1 MPAPEP
7 VGVTN
12 FHPKGMVRADTLL
25 ERIQKWHPNWKV
37 QVSIYTY
44 FRFSGPA
51 ALNPVRVRVG
61 KYSWF
66 LHCLGRT
73 QGLYT
78 YISRL
83 KSGKNFCNFQTTR
96 ITLKPTSWCEFGEG
110 IAGRVCWIRDE
121 HTDVFFKTRKH
132 LHPRAFPPT
141 HLQPERKI

>member
-1 MPAPEP
+1 MYFLLKHGVYSSNRYVSLPEGICRSTLEP
-7 VGVTN
+7 TVGVTN

-44 FRFSGPA
+44 FRFLGPA
-51 ALNPVRVRVG
+51 ALNPVRVG
-61 KYSWF
+61 KYSSF

-83 KSGKNFCNFQTTR
+83 KSGKNVCNFQTTR
-96 ITLKPTSWCEFGEG
+96 ITLKPNIMMRMW
-110 IAGRVCWIRDE
+110 
-121 HTDVFFKTRKH
+121 
-132 LHPRAFPPT
+132 
-141 HLQPERKI
+141 